1 MIPVRVIGRSS
12 NMFLEKHHPTFR
24 FFRQNE
30 VMIASFDV
38 MTANNPSWISIEA
51 ARFVPMTLDLVEIRE
66 DWKSNGDSSISC
78 LPRSL
83 VVVVIASLTCEGF
96 YR

>member
-1 MIPVRVIGRSS
+1 MACHFVVERAA
-12 NMFLEKHHPTFR
+12 EKHHPTFR